1 MKIDGRHKI
10 RTVAGESIIIMQG
23 QTTVDMTHVV
33 SLNATSVWLF
43 ERLAG
48 RDFDAAGVASL
59 LVEEYGIERERA
71 EADAAAWIE
80 KLRSCG
86 IIVE

>member
-1 MKIDGRHKI
+1 MKIDGKHKV
-10 RTVAGESIIIMQG
+10 RSVAGESIIIMQG
-23 QTTVDMTHVV
+23 RDTADMTRVV

-48 RDFDAAGVASL
+48 RDFDEATVADL
-59 LVEEYGIERERA
+59 LVEQYGVERERA
-71 EADAAAWIE
+71 ERDGGAWIE
-80 KLRSCG
+80 KLSSCG